1 MAFVNKS
8 VCLEKKDRKQEI
20 PRPPPFWQEPP
31 FTIPEIYH
39 ILLWKRHIT
48 AQNIPITYF
57 RFLQTIVL
65 FCSYCFTIMIFG
77 TLLLCVKID

>member
-1 MAFVNKS
+1 MFG
-8 VCLEKKDRKQEI
+8 KKDRKQEI
-20 PRPPPFWQEPP
+20 LRPPTKQI

-48 AQNIPITYF
+48 AQNIPITYL

>member
-8 VCLEKKDRKQEI
+8 VCLEKRIENRRFSD
-20 PRPPPFWQEPP
+20 PRPNKFLSP